1 MLSERE
7 FLLRLAQADPADL
20 TPDELARKN
29 LFNRS
34 TLSKPLVMVNSSTA
48 GMVAGAGGTMETIKE
63 YVSERNI
70 EIDLAETG
78 SIGLSSEE
86 PVVSVQLPGRS
97 RLFFRRVTADKVS
110 SILDDLFHQVVPEQ
124 LLIGQLRNK
133 GQEPWADVPFLDEI
147 PYFSLQKRII
157 MGACGIIDPF
167 SLGEYI
173 ANGGYRA
180 FLRTIRSFTFSE
192 VCELVSESG
201 LRGRSGGGFPTGE
214 KWKAA
219 FRTPSDQ
226 KYLVCNAEESDPGPS
241 WTAT

>member
-97 RLFFRRVTADKVS
+97 PPFFPQGDRR
-110 SILDDLFHQVVPEQ
+110 
-124 LLIGQLRNK
+124 
-133 GQEPWADVPFLDEI
+133 
-147 PYFSLQKRII
+147 
-157 MGACGIIDPF
+157 
-167 SLGEYI
+167 
-173 ANGGYRA
+173 
-180 FLRTIRSFTFSE
+180 
-192 VCELVSESG
+192 
-201 LRGRSGGGFPTGE
+201 
-214 KWKAA
+214 
-219 FRTPSDQ
+219 
-226 KYLVCNAEESDPGPS
+226 
-241 WTAT
+241 

>member
-1 MLSERE
+1 
-7 FLLRLAQADPADL
+7 
-20 TPDELARKN
+20 
-29 LFNRS
+29 
-34 TLSKPLVMVNSSTA
+34 
-48 GMVAGAGGTMETIKE
+48 
-63 YVSERNI
+63 
-70 EIDLAETG
+70 
-78 SIGLSSEE
+78 
-86 PVVSVQLPGRS
+86 
-97 RLFFRRVTADKVS
+97 VTADKVS

-167 SLGEYI
+167 SLGSI
-173 ANGGYRA
+173 LPTGATGA

-201 LRGRSGGGFPTGE
+201 LRAAQGEAFPPGKNGKQLSGPHRIRNTWFAMRR
-214 KWKAA
+214 KVI
-219 FRTPSDQ
+219 R
-226 KYLVCNAEESDPGPS
+226 GPS